1 MVFTIKINGDEN
13 LTFKVLNFDGTT
25 FSMEPKLTLAT
36 DDLKAVKSA
45 FTDLKLLEVFRDETQ
60 IGSFTSYDTYKD
72 ISFESGIYDS
82 STGEWIDVLN
92 VTLTKASIVDQVQRL
107 DAKVNQVVDPDTLSV
122 DEYKEY
128 LQEKNKAALAEF
140 LTDQSVEFNGK
151 PYGVGEDDQN
161 EMALNLMQYQALTQA
176 GQEVSLEWHSK
187 KSKCEAFTA
196 EEFLT
201 LTAMIKAFVYPYYQ
215 YMQTIKEAIFGASTK
230 EELDKIVIK
239 YELIPVEQ
247 PDPTESTTPFE
258 GEGTDTDEK
267 TDETEKDSATT
278 EGNEDKDDTESHE

>member
-151 PYGVGEDDQN
+151 PYGVSEEDQN

-176 GQEVSLEWHSK
+176 GQEVTLEWHSK
-187 KSKCEAFTA
+187 KSKCETFTA
-196 EEFLT
+196 EEFVQ

-215 YMQTIKEAIFGASTK
+215 KMQVIKEAIFGSVTK
-230 EELDKIVIK
+230 EELDKIEIK
-239 YELIPVEQ
+239 YELIPVKQ
-247 PDPTESTTPFE
+247 PTTPSE
-258 GEGTDTDEK
+258 GEDTDKKDTYTSEK
-267 TDETEKDSATT
+267 
-278 EGNEDKDDTESHE
+278 